1 MRSPRRGQRAGIAST
16 HRPPA
21 FKATPGSEFPLELVD
36 LATPPPG
43 SGQTRALSTESD
55 VSTTVVLTYPRLVEA
70 SGRCPPE
77 DVGGPWGYG
86 EMLEAIADPEH
97 ERHAEICEWLGEE
110 YDPNAFDAA
119 ARQAEVASLAKR
131 WSRRPP
137 TKTPSAL

>member
-1 MRSPRRGQRAGIAST
+1 LIVFEREKSPLKRIA
-16 HRPPA
+16 
-21 FKATPGSEFPLELVD
+21 
-36 LATPPPG
+36 
-43 SGQTRALSTESD
+43 
-55 VSTTVVLTYPRLVEA
+55 RLY
-70 SGRCPPE
+70 RLPE
-77 DVGGPWGYG
+77 DIGGPWGYG

-97 ERHAEICEWLGEE
+97 ERHVEICEWLGEE

>member
-1 MRSPRRGQRAGIAST
+1 
-16 HRPPA
+16 
-21 FKATPGSEFPLELVD
+21 
-36 LATPPPG
+36 
-43 SGQTRALSTESD
+43 
-55 VSTTVVLTYPRLVEA
+55 
-70 SGRCPPE
+70 
-77 DVGGPWGYG
+77 
-86 EMLEAIADPEH
+86 MLEAIADPEH